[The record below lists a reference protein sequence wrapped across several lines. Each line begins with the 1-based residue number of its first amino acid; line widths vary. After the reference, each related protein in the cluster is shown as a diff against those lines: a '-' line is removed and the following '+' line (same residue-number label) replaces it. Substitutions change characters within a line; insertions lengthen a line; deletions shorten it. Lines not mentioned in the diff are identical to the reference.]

1 MGKPL
6 MLSEADAERIE
17 SLKKRLRARTKT
29 EVVRS
34 ALDLLERD
42 AERAERVAKW
52 RRVAGIVA
60 RESRAAL
67 RDFRP
72 RSRLRRMADAYRVRG
87 LRGCEL
93 IALDPRIE
101 RPRRFPLGTSRHG
114 GAAVAAS
121 PPSGPGDVRGCSSL
135 PYGNGS
141 PARDACSITRL
152 I

>member
-6 MLSEADAERIE
+6 MLQDADDARIVL
-17 SLKKRLRARTKT
+17 LKKRLRARTKI

-52 RRVAGIVA
+52 RRAARRVA

-72 RSRLRRMADAYRVRG
+72 KSRLHR
-87 LRGCEL
+87 
-93 IALDPRIE
+93 LD
-101 RPRRFPLGTSRHG
+101 
-114 GAAVAAS
+114 
-121 PPSGPGDVRGCSSL
+121 
-135 PYGNGS
+135 
-141 PARDACSITRL
+141 
-152 I
+152 